1 MSILQEEKAQAKD
14 LHPKLLAG
22 MFFFF
27 ALGATGGITALL
39 TSDKPIFERSFFNL
53 RILFIFLYRNYSFS
67 TAIKTEKNHVA
78 VFMFCCLHAVLM
90 LLQASLA

>member
-1 MSILQEEKAQAKD
+1 VSRSFIKEKCIFTLLCLWTFPSSNENVTCIQEEKAKAKD

-39 TSDKPIFERSFFNL
+39 TSDKPIFER
-53 RILFIFLYRNYSFS
+53 
-67 TAIKTEKNHVA
+67 
-78 VFMFCCLHAVLM
+78 
-90 LLQASLA
+90 

>member
-1 MSILQEEKAQAKD
+1 LSSIIESSTLNFGHVTCIQEEKAKAKD

-39 TSDKPIFERSFFNL
+39 TSDKPIFERFCSQNTYCSSMYKG
-53 RILFIFLYRNYSFS
+53 R
-67 TAIKTEKNHVA
+67 VA
-78 VFMFCCLHAVLM
+78 LQTFGNGFAALM
-90 LLQASLA
+90 P

>member
-1 MSILQEEKAQAKD
+1 MAKD

-39 TSDKPIFERSFFNL
+39 TSDKPIFERYQALPRCLS
-53 RILFIFLYRNYSFS
+53 RLF
-67 TAIKTEKNHVA
+67 
-78 VFMFCCLHAVLM
+78 
-90 LLQASLA
+90 